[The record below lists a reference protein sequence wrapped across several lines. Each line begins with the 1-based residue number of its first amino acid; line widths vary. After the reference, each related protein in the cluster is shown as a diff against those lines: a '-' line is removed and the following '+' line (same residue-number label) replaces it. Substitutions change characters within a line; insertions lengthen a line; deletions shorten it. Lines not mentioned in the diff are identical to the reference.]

1 MFKFSFGGFFVK
13 KIILSVLLFGFSLLI
28 LSCLNG
34 FTSGEDEPVTSVT
47 IEAPDFYISSYSGT
61 SMNAETMKLYYSY
74 AVPPEGKD
82 PTTLLDIRP
91 MIYGVPNTEET
102 FSNIVVSTTK
112 EYTEI
117 EKTGIDTSI
126 WDFWVDSKDNWKF
139 EANANYN
146 VSFEAKSSVA
156 DSIVLVEL
164 KDSTK
169 TLRGAN
175 ICPKLTEEY
184 QTFSFET
191 GSYDR
196 EWNGHLQIAL
206 GFFEGIISIKNLK
219 IEKIEGTSLPY
230 GIHLG
235 SKDDKISTE
244 KIENGVTFSFE
255 TLNPDT
261 IPNSSWPIINTG
273 FAIEDN
279 KLYEVTF
286 NASANEKDVTLNIGA
301 YSIDSKYS
309 HSWKVVNIG
318 TKPIPVKM
326 YVPGAVKNDEKY
338 RFLDIDF
345 NTAKNNSITITDV
358 KVAEVTEMPQDI
370 DLFVKI
376 NDKFGEITKET
387 PYTIAQIP
395 SGGSFTFDMAFSKI
409 NSTEINWENFS
420 RISEFSNNCKFPESL
435 DILNEI
441 ESSAEVKR
449 TFTNNTTEEKYYKIS
464 LDSNWKIILEET
476 EFSVI
481 DGSTTP

>member
-1 MFKFSFGGFFVK
+1 MFKFSFGGVFVK
-13 KIILSVLLFGFSLLI
+13 KFILLVLVISFSLLF
-28 LSCLNG
+28 LSCPND
-34 FTSGEDEPVTSVT
+34 SVPNGEDSLTSV
-47 IEAPDFYISSYSGT
+47 IVEAPDFYISSYSGT

-191 GSYDR
+191 GAYDK

-206 GFFEGIISIKNLK
+206 GFFEGKISIKNLK
-219 IEKIEGTSLPY
+219 IEKTEKTSLPI
-230 GIHLG
+230 GIYFSL
-235 SKDDKISTE
+235 SRSST
-244 KIENGVTFSFE
+244 
-255 TLNPDT
+255 
-261 IPNSSWPIINTG
+261 
-273 FAIEDN
+273 
-279 KLYEVTF
+279 
-286 NASANEKDVTLNIGA
+286 
-301 YSIDSKYS
+301 
-309 HSWKVVNIG
+309 
-318 TKPIPVKM
+318 
-326 YVPGAVKNDEKY
+326 
-338 RFLDIDF
+338 
-345 NTAKNNSITITDV
+345 
-358 KVAEVTEMPQDI
+358 
-370 DLFVKI
+370 
-376 NDKFGEITKET
+376 
-387 PYTIAQIP
+387 
-395 SGGSFTFDMAFSKI
+395 
-409 NSTEINWENFS
+409 
-420 RISEFSNNCKFPESL
+420 
-435 DILNEI
+435 
-441 ESSAEVKR
+441 
-449 TFTNNTTEEKYYKIS
+449 
-464 LDSNWKIILEET
+464 
-476 EFSVI
+476 
-481 DGSTTP
+481 

>member
-1 MFKFSFGGFFVK
+1 MKKF
-13 KIILSVLLFGFSLLI
+13 ILLVLVISFSLLF
-28 LSCLNG
+28 LSCPND
-34 FTSGEDEPVTSVT
+34 SVPNGEDSLTSV
-47 IEAPDFYISSYSGT
+47 IVEAPDFYISSYSGT

-139 EANANYN
+139 EANTNYN

-164 KDSTK
+164 KDSAK

-191 GSYDR
+191 GSYDK

-206 GFFEGIISIKNLK
+206 GFFEGKISIKNLK
-219 IEKIEGTSLPY
+219 IEKIEGNSFAF
-230 GIHLG
+230 GIYLG

-244 KIENGVTFSFE
+244 KVENGVKFTFTTEEPENKCF
-255 TLNPDT
+255 PAVG
-261 IPNSSWPIINTG
+261 G
-273 FAIEDN
+273 FSLEDN

-286 NASANEKDVTLNIGA
+286 NANAKDVTLRAGVHPINHQ
-301 YSIDSKYS
+301 YS
-309 HSWKVVNIG
+309 HSWITTSIG
-318 TKPIPVKM
+318 IKPIPIKM
-326 YVPGAVKNDEKY
+326 YVVGAIRGTEKN
-338 RFLDIDF
+338 RFGTLEV
-345 NTAKNNSITITDV
+345 NTPTNNSVTITDV
-358 KVAEVTEMPQDI
+358 KITEVTEMPQDI

-376 NDKFGEITKET
+376 NDKYGEIINEI
-387 PYTIAQIP
+387 PYTIAKIP
-395 SGGSFTFDMAFSKI
+395 AGENFTFDMCFSTI
-409 NSTEINWENFS
+409 NSKEINWNDFS
-420 RISEFSNNCKFPESL
+420 RICEFSNTDSFPESL
-435 DILNEI
+435 DITNTI
-441 ESSAEVKR
+441 SSEQVVRK
-449 TFTNNTTEEKYYKIS
+449 FTNKTSEDKYYKIS
-464 LDSNWKIILEET
+464 LNSNWKIILEET
-476 EFSVI
+476 DFSII
-481 DGSTTP
+481 DGSNP

>member
-1 MFKFSFGGFFVK
+1 MK

-47 IEAPDFYISSYSGT
+47 IEAPDFYSSSYNGT
-61 SMNAETMKLYYSY
+61 SMDEETMKLYYSY

-91 MIYGVPNTEET
+91 MIYGTPNTEET

-164 KDSTK
+164 KDSAK

-191 GSYDR
+191 GSYDKD
-196 EWNGHLQIAL
+196 WNGHLQIAL
-206 GFFEGIISIKNLK
+206 GFFEGKISIKNLK

-261 IPNSSWPIINTG
+261 TPNSSWPIINTG

-309 HSWKVVNIG
+309 NSWKITTIG
-318 TKPIPVKM
+318 TKPISIKM
-326 YVPGAVKNDEKY
+326 YVLGAVINDEKY
-338 RFLDIDF
+338 RFLELHF
-345 NTAKNNSITITDV
+345 NTPKNNSVTITDV
-358 KVAEVTEMPQDI
+358 KVSEVTKTPQDV
-370 DLFVKI
+370 DLFVKV
-376 NDKFGEITKET
+376 NDKYGEITSEI
-387 PYTIAQIP
+387 PYTIAKIP
-395 SGGSFTFDMAFSKI
+395 AGESFTFDMCFSTI
-409 NSTEINWENFS
+409 NSKQINYDDFT
-420 RISEFSNNCKFPESL
+420 RISGFTKESPESL
-435 DILNEI
+435 DILNSPKVNGEI
-441 ESSAEVKR
+441 ERK
-449 TFTNNTTEEKYYKIS
+449 FTNNTDSDKYYKIS
-464 LDSNWKIILEET
+464 LNSNWKIILEET
-476 EFSVI
+476 DFSVI
-481 DGSTTP
+481 DGSNP

>member
-13 KIILSVLLFGFSLLI
+13 KFILLVLVISFSLLF
-28 LSCLNG
+28 LSCPND
-34 FTSGEDEPVTSVT
+34 SVPNGEDSLTSV
-47 IEAPDFYISSYSGT
+47 IVEAPDFYISSYSGT

-102 FSNIVVSTTK
+102 FSNIIISTTK

-191 GSYDR
+191 GSYDK

-206 GFFEGIISIKNLK
+206 GFFEGKISIKNLK
-219 IEKIEGTSLPY
+219 IEKTEKTSLPI
-230 GIHLG
+230 GIYLA
-235 SKDDKISTE
+235 SKTDKVEVE
-244 KIENGVTFSFE
+244 KVDNGVKFTFTTEEPENKCF
-255 TLNPDT
+255 PAVG
-261 IPNSSWPIINTG
+261 G
-273 FAIEDN
+273 FSLEDN

-286 NASANEKDVTLNIGA
+286 NASANAKDVTLRAGVHPINHQ
-301 YSIDSKYS
+301 YS
-309 HSWKVVNIG
+309 HSWITTSIG
-318 TKPIPVKM
+318 IKPIPIKM
-326 YVPGAVKNDEKY
+326 YVVGAIRGTEKN
-338 RFLDIDF
+338 RFGTLEI
-345 NTAKNNSITITDV
+345 NTPTNNSVTITDV
-358 KVAEVTEMPQDI
+358 KVSEVTAMPQDI

-376 NDKFGEITKET
+376 NDKYGEITKET
-387 PYTIAQIP
+387 PYSIAQIP